1 MCREQSRKWEV
12 HVGVCD
18 RRHPCRPGIVDCL
31 QWESDM
37 RLIDRLLL
45 VATLSVGLIS
55 TTRAEDGVIPLDVT
69 GPRPTA
75 EFVVGTHPPVNVI
88 FDTGAGGT
96 VLLPAY
102 AAKLALPNQGSVG
115 VGSPA
120 GGAPRQ
126 GYLTTLP
133 SARLGQA
140 LITNARAVVVDLGLP
155 LEGIS
160 GVVSPNVF
168 AGSLLRF
175 ELKKSRA
182 VVVPKS
188 PGTLPQADALPY
200 GGGGH
205 PLPSAMIDVAGVKV
219 EAHIDTGNGRGLA
232 LPLELAKRLS
242 LKTPLAPGKEV
253 RMVSST
259 HRSFTATI
267 AGAVKIGPLTLI
279 DPDVTFVEGV
289 PIANVGFSVLKDL
302 TIVLDPAERRTWLLP
317 SE

>member
-1 MCREQSRKWEV
+1 
-12 HVGVCD
+12 
-18 RRHPCRPGIVDCL
+18 
-31 QWESDM
+31 M
-37 RLIDRLLL
+37 RLIDRLLI
-45 VATLSVGLIS
+45 VVTFSLSV
-55 TTRAEDGVIPLDVT
+55 ACAAQAQDGVIPLDVT

-75 EFVVGTHPPVNVI
+75 ELVVGTQPPVRVI

-96 VLLPAY
+96 VLLPNY

-120 GGAPRQ
+120 GGAPRP

-140 LITNARAVVVDLGLP
+140 SITNARAVVVDLGLP

-160 GVVSPNVF
+160 GVMSPNVF
-168 AGSLLRF
+168 AGSLVRF

-188 PGTLPQADALPY
+188 PGTVPQGEALPY

-205 PLPSAMIDVAGVKV
+205 PLPSAVIDVAGVKL

-232 LPLELAKRLS
+232 LPLELAKRIS
-242 LKTPLAPGKEV
+242 LKTALVPGKEV
-253 RMVSST
+253 RMVSSA

-267 AGAVKIGPLTLI
+267 AGTVKIGPLTLT
-279 DPDVTFVEGV
+279 DPDATFVEGV
-289 PIANVGFSVLKDL
+289 PMANVGFSILKDL

-317 SE
+317 AE